1 MQQDQHLPRVDIV
14 LGAQLGDEGKGRLI
28 DILAADYDI
37 VARCNSGGNAGHK
50 VVVGVHTYAFHMV
63 PSGIINPNIIG
74 VIGNGCVINLEDL
87 RCEIETIQ
95 SVDPSNLA
103 TQNIASRLLISN
115 RAHIVLPIHKIV
127 DGARETVKSAV
138 GTSIGTTKQGMGPV
152 YATKALRVGLR
163 MCDLF
168 LTRKELLPKV
178 KLLLDE
184 LASLSHSSTT
194 SQSIN
199 ILPTPEEI
207 TTTLLEHAT
216 YYKPMICDTVS
227 YLNQALTQPDRLSS
241 RQSDKQFTRQYNRP
255 IKILVEGAQAA
266 LLDVDFGV
274 YPYCTATTCTIGS
287 ICTGLG
293 IPPHYITGINYVI
306 KTYTTRVGNGP
317 FPTELHTDTPESPG
331 SQLQSIG
338 HEYGTTTGRTRRCGW
353 LDLPMIK
360 WALMVNGTPSGAARI
375 CMTKLDVL
383 DTFPEIKIATKYYLP
398 SSTTSEPADYS
409 FDILEE
415 QSSFPASLEDLSHAT
430 VVYETFPGWLQPTT
444 HIRKYEDL
452 PTAAKKYISR
462 IEELL
467 SVPIYWIGVGASRD
481 AMISK
486 PSN

>member
-1 MQQDQHLPRVDIV
+1 MQVDTSKPRVDIV

-50 VVVGVHTYAFHMV
+50 VVVGSHTYAFHMV
-63 PSGIINPNIIG
+63 PSGILNPNTLA

-87 RCEIETIQ
+87 RNEIETIQ
-95 SVDPSNLA
+95 SVDPDNKA

-115 RAHIVLPIHKIV
+115 RAHIVLSIHKIA
-127 DGARETVKSAV
+127 DGARENTKSAS
-138 GTSIGTTKQGMGPV
+138 GKSIGTTKQGMGPV
-152 YATKALRVGLR
+152 YSTKALRVGLR

-168 LTRKELLPKV
+168 LTRQQLEPKV

-184 LASLSHSSTT
+184 LESLSQSCTSSTT
-194 SQSIN
+194 
-199 ILPTPEEI
+199 TVEDI

-227 YLNQALTQPDRLSS
+227 YLNKALSNNHPYSYPQRKT
-241 RQSDKQFTRQYNRP
+241 
-255 IKILVEGAQAA
+255 KILVEGAQAA

-274 YPYCTATTCTIGS
+274 YPYCTATTCTIGAIS
-287 ICTGLG
+287 TGLG

-317 FPTELHTDTPESPG
+317 FPTELPTDTPTALG
-331 SQLQSIG
+331 SQLQSLG

-353 LDLPMIK
+353 LDIPMIK
-360 WALMVNGTPSGAARI
+360 WALMVNGAPIGCARV

-398 SSTTSEPADYS
+398 SPSTIPEDYAI
-409 FDILEE
+409 DILEE
-415 QSSFPASLEDLSHAT
+415 QTGFPASLEDLARAT
-430 VVYETFPGWLQPTT
+430 VVYETFPGWQQPTS
-444 HIRKYEDL
+444 HIRNYDEL
-452 PTAAKKYISR
+452 PQAAKNYISR

-467 SVPIYWIGVGASRD
+467 GILVYWIGVGPDRD
-481 AMISK
+481 SMITIT
-486 PSN
+486 NE

>member
-1 MQQDQHLPRVDIV
+1 MLSSRVDIV
-14 LGAQLGDEGKGRLI
+14 LGGQLGDEGKGRLI

-50 VVVGVHTYAFHMV
+50 VVVGENTYAFHMV
-63 PSGIINPNIIG
+63 PSGILNPNTIA

-87 RCEIETIQ
+87 RQEIETIQ
-95 SVDPSNLA
+95 SVNPTNIA
-103 TQNIASRLLISN
+103 TQNITTRLLISN
-115 RAHIVLPIHKIV
+115 RAHIVLPIHKLA
-127 DGARETVKSAV
+127 DGAREAAKSVV
-138 GTSIGTTKQGMGPV
+138 GTPIGTTKQGMGPV

-178 KLLLDE
+178 QLLLDE
-184 LASLSHSSTT
+184 LASLSQSSTT
-194 SQSIN
+194 NPSD
-199 ILPTPEEI
+199 PEDI
-207 TTTLLEHAT
+207 TNTLLEHAS

-227 YLNQALTQPDRLSS
+227 YLNQALSNS
-241 RQSDKQFTRQYNRP
+241 NKQINNKTSKTNKS

-274 YPYCTATTCTIGS
+274 YPYCTATTCTIGA
-287 ICTGLG
+287 ICSGLG

-317 FPTELHTDTPESPG
+317 FPTELSSDTSDALG
-331 SQLQSIG
+331 SKLQQLG
-338 HEYGTTTGRTRRCGW
+338 HEYGTTTGRARRCGW
-353 LDLPMIK
+353 LDIPMIK
-360 WALMVNGTPSGAARI
+360 WALMVNGTPHNAARI
-375 CMTKLDVL
+375 CITKLDVL

-409 FDILEE
+409 FDLLEE
-415 QSSFPASLEDLSHAT
+415 QTSGFPASLEVLANAT
-430 VVYETFPGWLQPTT
+430 VVYETLPGWMEPTT
-444 HIRKYEDL
+444 HIREYDLL

-467 SVPIYWIGVGASRD
+467 GITIQWIGVGASRD
-481 AMISK
+481 AMITK
-486 PSN
+486 TNDKTKEN

>member
-1 MQQDQHLPRVDIV
+1 MQQDWQVPRVDIV
-14 LGAQLGDEGKGRLI
+14 LGGQLGDEGKGRLI
-28 DILAADYDI
+28 DILATDYDI

-50 VVVGVHTYAFHMV
+50 VVVEGYTYAFHMV
-63 PSGIINPNIIG
+63 PSGILNPNTTA

-87 RCEIETIQ
+87 RKEIETIQ
-95 SVDPSNLA
+95 LVDSSNPA
-103 TQNIASRLLISN
+103 TQNIALRLLISN

-127 DGARETVKSAV
+127 DSARENAKSVV
-138 GTSIGTTKQGMGPV
+138 GSSIGTTKQGMGPV

-168 LTRKELLPKV
+168 LTHKELLPKV

-199 ILPTPEEI
+199 IDTLPTGEEI
-207 TTTLLEHAT
+207 TTMLLEHAT

-227 YLNQALTQPDRLSS
+227 YLNQALTQSNRLS
-241 RQSDKQFTRQYNRP
+241 TRQTNKP

-274 YPYCTATTCTIGS
+274 YPYCTSTTCTIGA

-306 KTYTTRVGNGP
+306 KTYTTRVGNGS
-317 FPTELHTDTPESPG
+317 FPTELPTDEPKSPG
-331 SQLQSIG
+331 SQLQCIG

-353 LDLPMIK
+353 LDIPMIK
-360 WALMVNGTPSGAARI
+360 WALMVNGTPSRAARI

-398 SSTTSEPADYS
+398 STNKSQPADYS

-415 QSSFPASLEDLSHAT
+415 QTGFPASLEDLARVSI
-430 VVYETFPGWLQPTT
+430 VYETFPGWLQPTT
-444 HIRKYEDL
+444 HIREYEDL
-452 PTAAKKYISR
+452 PTAAKTYISR

-467 SVPIYWIGVGASRD
+467 GIPIYWIGVGVSRD
-481 AMISK
+481 AMIIKS
-486 PSN
+486 SN

>member
-1 MQQDQHLPRVDIV
+1 MVSPQVDIV

-50 VVVGVHTYAFHMV
+50 VVVGENTYAFHMV
-63 PSGIINPNIIG
+63 PSGILNPNTIA

-87 RCEIETIQ
+87 RQEIETIQ
-95 SVDPSNLA
+95 AVDPTNIA

-115 RAHIVLPIHKIV
+115 RAHIVLPIHKLA
-127 DGARETVKSAV
+127 DGARETAKSVV

-168 LTRKELLPKV
+168 LTRRELLPKV
-178 KLLLDE
+178 QLLLDE
-184 LASLSHSSTT
+184 LASLSQSSTT
-194 SQSIN
+194 NPSDPEN
-199 ILPTPEEI
+199 ITN
-207 TTTLLEHAT
+207 TLLEHAS

-227 YLNQALTQPDRLSS
+227 YLNQALANSI
-241 RQSDKQFTRQYNRP
+241 KQTNNQTNNQTSKTNKP

-274 YPYCTATTCTIGS
+274 YPYCTATTCTIGA
-287 ICTGLG
+287 ICSGLG

-317 FPTELHTDTPESPG
+317 FPTELSNDSPNALG
-331 SQLQSIG
+331 ARLQQLG

-353 LDLPMIK
+353 LDIPMIK
-360 WALMVNGTPSGAARI
+360 WALMVNGTPHNAARI

-383 DTFPEIKIATKYYLP
+383 DTFPEIKIATKYFLP
-398 SSTTSEPADYS
+398 SADDNYDM
-409 FDILEE
+409 DILEE
-415 QSSFPASLEDLSHAT
+415 QTSGFPASLEVLANAT
-430 VVYETFPGWLQPTT
+430 VVYETLPGWMEPTT
-444 HIRKYEDL
+444 HIREYNLL

-467 SVPIYWIGVGASRD
+467 DIPIQWIGVGASRD
-481 AMISK
+481 AMITK
-486 PSN
+486 TNDKTKEN